1 MATIEEKSITLDT
14 LIKTVLSYNSEANT
28 ERLKSAYEFASK
40 VHADQKRVAGG
51 PYTEHLLA
59 VAMTLAQMKMDSIT
73 IAAGLLHDSVEDT
86 ATTVDE
92 IAERFGKDIAFLVE
106 GLTKLS
112 MMEFKTKKEA
122 QAENFRKM
130 LLAMAK
136 DIRIILIKF
145 ADRLHN
151 MRTLQYLP
159 EHKRQR
165 IALETLEIYAPLA
178 NRLGIG
184 WLKTEF
190 EDLSFKFL
198 MPEVYEDIA
207 SKVAKRKEEQE
218 GYLNEV
224 MRIIEEKLKEQ
235 GLSGKVF
242 GRVKHNYGIYQKMQ
256 KQGIPF
262 EQVYD
267 VLGLRIITDT
277 KANCYAILG
286 LIHSLWT
293 PVPGRFKDYI
303 GAPKSNLYQS
313 LHTTVVGPKGEKVE
327 FQIRTEEMDKIAE
340 EGIASHW
347 KYKEKGHIREK
358 DSKYFAWLREL
369 AQSQKELPDAQE
381 FLEIFKGD
389 IFPEVVYVFTPQ
401 GDVMEL
407 PVDSTPID
415 FAYSIHTQVGH
426 QCIGARVNGKIV
438 PLRYHL
444 RNGDTVEI
452 ITSQGHGP
460 SRDWLKVV
468 KTPRAKTRIK
478 QWIKTEERKRSIELG
493 TELLEREFRKHDLSP
508 NLIKSKDTLNIVKD
522 LGINNLEDLLVA
534 IGYGKL
540 SAHHVVNRFIPEKA
554 AEVETVKKEQKH
566 SAVQGGI
573 RMKGVDN
580 ILFHFSKCCFPIP
593 GDKIVG
599 FVTRGK
605 GVSIH
610 TADCPNLESL
620 AVDKDRL
627 IDVSWEVGADTTQ
640 PVRVYVDTI
649 DAPGILA
656 NLTSVISAA
665 GVNIS
670 HVEAVTSNT
679 TKNARINFILQVAD
693 KQQLDGI
700 IKKLINIS
708 GVTGVKR
715 VKTA

>member
-293 PVPGRFKDYI
+293 PV
-303 GAPKSNLYQS
+303 L
-313 LHTTVVGPKGEKVE
+313 L
-327 FQIRTEEMDKIAE
+327 
-340 EGIASHW
+340 AS
-347 KYKEKGHIREK
+347 
-358 DSKYFAWLREL
+358 
-369 AQSQKELPDAQE
+369 
-381 FLEIFKGD
+381 
-389 IFPEVVYVFTPQ
+389 
-401 GDVMEL
+401 
-407 PVDSTPID
+407 
-415 FAYSIHTQVGH
+415 
-426 QCIGARVNGKIV
+426 
-438 PLRYHL
+438 PL
-444 RNGDTVEI
+444 
-452 ITSQGHGP
+452 
-460 SRDWLKVV
+460 
-468 KTPRAKTRIK
+468 
-478 QWIKTEERKRSIELG
+478 
-493 TELLEREFRKHDLSP
+493 
-508 NLIKSKDTLNIVKD
+508 
-522 LGINNLEDLLVA
+522 
-534 IGYGKL
+534 
-540 SAHHVVNRFIPEKA
+540 
-554 AEVETVKKEQKH
+554 
-566 SAVQGGI
+566 
-573 RMKGVDN
+573 
-580 ILFHFSKCCFPIP
+580 LFS
-593 GDKIVG
+593 
-599 FVTRGK
+599 
-605 GVSIH
+605 
-610 TADCPNLESL
+610 
-620 AVDKDRL
+620 
-627 IDVSWEVGADTTQ
+627 
-640 PVRVYVDTI
+640 
-649 DAPGILA
+649 
-656 NLTSVISAA
+656 
-665 GVNIS
+665 S
-670 HVEAVTSNT
+670 H
-679 TKNARINFILQVAD
+679 R
-693 KQQLDGI
+693 
-700 IKKLINIS
+700 
-708 GVTGVKR
+708 
-715 VKTA
+715 